1 MTPLGV
7 NESARLLSSHT
18 HACKIVSQLAAGTHH
33 RVLSTR
39 VRTSAH
45 SVYVALL
52 SLASALEDAACS
64 YEGLHPGHQVPL
76 RQDGCRGFT
85 SGEHFVVHAINKAG
99 HGNLAKILSFKTAA
113 EADAVGDYLAGISTS
128 PAAKAAH
135 DSAMS
140 AVVATVNGVGRTR
153 TACSL

>member
-1 MTPLGV
+1 MLCSNEGGPGSKVATHVVLRGV
-7 NESARLLSSHT
+7 VHPRA
-18 HACKIVSQLAAGTHH
+18 LA
-33 RVLSTR
+33 
-39 VRTSAH
+39 
-45 SVYVALL
+45 
-52 SLASALEDAACS
+52 E
-64 YEGLHPGHQVPL
+64 HQVPL
-76 RQDGCRGFT
+76 QQDGCRGFT